1 MNIYIEKEVDTD
13 FAFDENVLIK
23 TVAEHAFKSEGAPVS
38 SSCVNVLITDSE
50 GIRELNKDY
59 RGIDSPTD
67 VLSFPNLDFDSPSDF
82 DIPEERKVDYTD
94 PETGELIMGDII
106 LNSDRIISQAD
117 EYGHSIKR
125 EMAFLVAHSCLHL
138 CGYDHMTKP
147 EEEEMISKQE
157 EILNSLGI
165 TRGD

>member
-1 MNIYIEKEVDTD
+1 MLGEIMICAEKVY
-13 FAFDENVLIK
+13 AQ
-23 TVAEHAFKSEGAPVS
+23 AE
-38 SSCVNVLITDSE
+38 
-50 GIRELNKDY
+50 
-59 RGIDSPTD
+59 
-67 VLSFPNLDFDSPSDF
+67 
-82 DIPEERKVDYTD
+82 
-94 PETGELIMGDII
+94 
-106 LNSDRIISQAD
+106 

-157 EILNSLGI
+157 DILNSLGI